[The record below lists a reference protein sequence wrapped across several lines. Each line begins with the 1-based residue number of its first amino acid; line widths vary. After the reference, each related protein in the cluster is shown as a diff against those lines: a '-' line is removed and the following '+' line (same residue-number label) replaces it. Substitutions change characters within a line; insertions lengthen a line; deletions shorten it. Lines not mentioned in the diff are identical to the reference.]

1 MSDGITERSVFL
13 CELFELLDEP
23 AFTQPA
29 MMIQLPDDEPR
40 ERFTF
45 REPLL
50 TGRWYPVVIGDE
62 DPFLFSG
69 VREQDGVEGPF
80 RKDVNGS

>member
-1 MSDGITERSVFL
+1 
-13 CELFELLDEP
+13 
-23 AFTQPA
+23 
-29 MMIQLPDDEPR
+29 MIQLPNDEPR

-50 TGRWYPVVIGDE
+50 TGRCYPVVIGDE

-69 VREQDGVEGPF
+69 VREEDGVEGPF
-80 RKDVNGS
+80 RKDVNGSLNIPASLHKPVNELLPDVVVCKEREPRH

>member
-1 MSDGITERSVFL
+1 
-13 CELFELLDEP
+13 
-23 AFTQPA
+23 
-29 MMIQLPDDEPR
+29 MMIQLPNDEPR

-50 TGRWYPVVIGDE
+50 TGRCYPVVIGDE

-69 VREQDGVEGPF
+69 VREEDGV
-80 RKDVNGS
+80 